1 MLHLNNDGQVR
12 SGDLVHEP
20 ATAAA
25 APLLSIVVPTFGE
38 RENVEE
44 LVRRIGLALP
54 RTAWEIVFVDDDS
67 PDGTADVVR
76 SLARRDPRVRCIHR
90 IGRRGLSSA
99 CVEGALASSAPYI
112 AVMDADLQ
120 HDERI
125 LPLMLMRLAQG
136 DVDIVVGS
144 RHVEGG
150 SIGDWNRERAAM
162 SRFATR
168 ISRLAT
174 HADLQDPM
182 SGYFMISRDS
192 FMSVARGLSLVGF
205 KILLDI
211 FASAPKKLRYEEIP
225 YRFRGRL
232 FGESKFDSA
241 AMWDYAMLLADKMV
255 GHIIPPR
262 FLAFSIVGA
271 LGTLVHMATLTLL
284 LKGLDLGFNLS
295 QAGAAFVAMTMN
307 FFLNNALTYRDKRL
321 SGWRMPV
328 GLLTFYAACGIG
340 AAANV
345 GIADYLFV
353 SHHAWWAAGLCGV
366 LIGAVWN
373 YATTSVFTWR
383 GTGRA

>member
-1 MLHLNNDGQVR
+1 MLKL
-12 SGDLVHEP
+12 ETKPP
-20 ATAAA
+20 AHSTRDTADAPAA
-25 APLLSIVVPTFGE
+25 TPLLSIVVPTFGE
-38 RENVEE
+38 KENVEE
-44 LVRRIGLALP
+44 LVRRVGVALP
-54 RTAWEIVFVDDDS
+54 HTAWEIVFVDDDS
-67 PDGTADVVR
+67 PDGTAETVR
-76 SLARRDPRVRCIHR
+76 SLARHDPRVRCIHR

-99 CVEGALASSAPYI
+99 CVEGFLASSATYV
-112 AVMDADLQ
+112 AVMDADFQ
-120 HDERI
+120 HDEQI
-125 LPLMLMRLAQG
+125 LPLMLLRLAQG
-136 DVDIVVGS
+136 GVDIVVGS

-150 SIGDWNRERAAM
+150 SIGDWSGRRAAM
-162 SRFATR
+162 SRFATGL
-168 ISRLAT
+168 SRLAT

-182 SGYFMISRDS
+182 SGYFMMRREA
-192 FMSVARGLSLVGF
+192 FMNVARGLSLIGF

-211 FASAPKKLRYEEIP
+211 FASAPRPLRYEEIP

-241 AMWDYAMLLADKMV
+241 AMWDYAMLLADKTI
-255 GHIIPPR
+255 GHVVPPR
-262 FLAFSIVGA
+262 FVAFSVVGA

-284 LKGLDLGFNLS
+284 LKALGLDFNLS
-295 QAGAAFVAMTMN
+295 QASAAVVAMTGN

-321 SGWRMPV
+321 IGRRMLV

-353 SHHAWWAAGLCGV
+353 SHHAWWIAGLSGV

-383 GTGRA
+383 GPGRL

>member
-1 MLHLNNDGQVR
+1 MLTLETKLQAHSARIAADA
-12 SGDLVHEP
+12 H
-20 ATAAA
+20 AT

-38 RENVEE
+38 RDNVEE
-44 LVRRIGLALP
+44 LVRRIDLALP

-67 PDGTADVVR
+67 PDGTAETVR
-76 SLARRDPRVRCIHR
+76 SLGRHDPRVRCVHR

-99 CVEGALASSAPYI
+99 CVEGILASSAPYV
-112 AVMDADLQ
+112 AVMDADFQ
-120 HDERI
+120 HDEKI
-125 LPLMLMRLAQG
+125 LPLMLLRVAQG
-136 DVDIVVGS
+136 NVDIVVGS

-150 SIGDWNRERAAM
+150 SIGNWNNRRAAM
-162 SRFATR
+162 SRFAAQL
-168 ISRLAT
+168 SRLAT
-174 HADLQDPM
+174 RVDLQDPM
-182 SGYFMISRDS
+182 SGYFMMSREA
-192 FMSVARGLSLVGF
+192 FMGAARGLSLIGF

-211 FASAPKKLRYEEIP
+211 FASAPKPLRYEEIP

-232 FGESKFDSA
+232 SGESKFDSA
-241 AMWDYAMLLADKMV
+241 AMWDYAMLLADKTI
-255 GHIIPPR
+255 GHVVPPR
-262 FLAFSIVGA
+262 FVAFSIVGA

-284 LKGLDLGFNLS
+284 LKALGVDFNLS
-295 QAGAAFVAMTMN
+295 QAGAAVLAMTGN

-321 SGWRMPV
+321 AGRRMLV

-353 SHHAWWAAGLCGV
+353 SHHAWWIAGLSGV

-383 GTGRA
+383 GPGRP

>member
-1 MLHLNNDGQVR
+1 MLKLETRPQTHSTRVTA
-12 SGDLVHEP
+12 EAP
-20 ATAAA
+20 AI

-38 RENVEE
+38 RDNVEE
-44 LVRRIGLALP
+44 LVRRIGVALP
-54 RTAWEIVFVDDDS
+54 HTTWEIVFVDDDS
-67 PDGTADVVR
+67 PDGTAETVR
-76 SLARRDPRVRCIHR
+76 SLARCNPRVRCIHR

-99 CVEGALASSAPYI
+99 CVEGILAGSAPYV
-112 AVMDADLQ
+112 AVMDADFQ
-120 HDERI
+120 HDEQI
-125 LPLMLMRLAQG
+125 LPLMLLRLAQG
-136 DVDIVVGS
+136 GVDIVVGS

-150 SIGDWNRERAAM
+150 SIGDWSGRRAAM
-162 SRFATR
+162 SRFAASL
-168 ISRLAT
+168 SRLAT
-174 HADLQDPM
+174 HVDLQDPM
-182 SGYFMISRDS
+182 SGYFMMRREA
-192 FMSVARGLSLVGF
+192 FMNVARGLSLIGF

-211 FASAPKKLRYEEIP
+211 FASAPTPLRYEEIP

-241 AMWDYAMLLADKMV
+241 AMWDYAMLLADKTI
-255 GHIIPPR
+255 GHVVPPR
-262 FLAFSIVGA
+262 FVAFSIVGA

-284 LKGLDLGFNLS
+284 LKALGLDFNLS
-295 QAGAAFVAMTMN
+295 QASAAVVAMTGN

-321 SGWRMPV
+321 TGRRMLV

-353 SHHAWWAAGLCGV
+353 SHHAWWIAGLSGV

-383 GTGRA
+383 GSGRR